1 MSNTSLPVPFF
12 VVDSFTR
19 TRYAGNPAGIVL
31 PDAPLTE
38 AQMQAIAGELHLES
52 AFAVPSLTHDA
63 DFDVAY
69 YTGAKR
75 IPLCGHDTIA
85 LATVLAQQGRLP
97 VSGTVRLATDVGILA
112 VTVDG
117 EGKVTM
123 AQALPTYGQTVP
135 AAAVAE
141 ALGLPLPE
149 IEDTGLP
156 VQVVST
162 GTPFVIVPVVHRA
175 ALNALAPNMAALTA
189 FGDSLTDYADGF
201 YVWSFEAES
210 EDALLHARCFCPAA
224 GLPEDPVTGT
234 ASGAVG
240 AFLAKHGR
248 LTADTEGLT
257 QFRTEQGYMMGRP
270 GNVDVQIRTAAG
282 GVTGVSVSGTAVL
295 VGQGTLWV

>member
-1 MSNTSLPVPFF
+1 MSAAPLSVPFF
-12 VVDSFTR
+12 LADSFTC
-19 TRYAGNPAGIVL
+19 TRYAGNPAGVLL
-31 PDAPLTE
+31 PDAPLTD

-52 AFAVPSLTHDA
+52 AFAVPSVTADA

-85 LATVLAQQGRLP
+85 LATVLAQVGRLP
-97 VSGTVRLATDVGILA
+97 AWGTVRLATDVGVL
-112 VTVDG
+112 TVRLDG
-117 EGKVTM
+117 EGVVTM
-123 AQALPTYGQTVP
+123 AQALPTYGQAVP
-135 AAAVAE
+135 AAAVAD
-141 ALGLPLPE
+141 ALGLPLSE

-162 GTPFVIVPVVHRA
+162 GTPFVIVPVLHRA

-189 FGDSLTDYADGF
+189 FGDSLMDYADGF
-201 YVWSFEAES
+201 YVWSLETEQ

-224 GLPEDPVTGT
+224 GLLEDPVTGT

-240 AFLAKHGR
+240 AYLARLGR
-248 LTADTEGLT
+248 LTANSEGLAR
-257 QFRTEQGYMMGRP
+257 FRTEQGYVMGRP
-270 GNVDVQIRTAAG
+270 GNVDVQIGTAAG
-282 GVTGVSVSGTAVL
+282 EVSGVSVSGTAVL